1 MAALTTLV
9 DGTIPVA
16 ADFNSNFTA
25 LNAEVRPYNT
35 GGTGQSAYTKGDIL
49 IAAAANSLTRLAISA
64 VTGSSLVVLST
75 GIPGW
80 GGPALYKSGAD
91 ITTASST
98 SEISLLNGVAS
109 PGPYSVLANTLS
121 TANRLRIFM
130 ISKVTNTSGSTRTF
144 TYKVKYGGTTMT
156 TKAVSVVTGN
166 TDASLLLVADVFADA
181 LTNAQL
187 AQMTTT
193 AQLAAG
199 NAYDQQVGTA
209 AIDSTAAQNLDV
221 TVTNSFNAATV
232 SNTMQYVMV
241 ELVI

>member
-25 LNAEVRPYNT
+25 LNAEIRPYNT

-49 IAAAANSLTRLAISA
+49 IASAANSLTRLAISA

-80 GGPALYKSGAD
+80 GGPALYKSGTD
-91 ITTASST
+91 ITIASST
-98 SEISLLNGVAS
+98 TETSLLNGSAS
-109 PGPYSVLANTLS
+109 PGPYSVLANTLG

-130 ISKVTNTSGSTRTF
+130 IGKATNTSGSTRTF
-144 TYKVKYGGTTMT
+144 TMKVKYGGTTMT
-156 TKAVSVVTGN
+156 TKALSLLTGN
-166 TDASLLLVADVFADA
+166 TDIPMVLLADVFADA
-181 LTNAQL
+181 ATGAQL
-187 AQMTTT
+187 AQMTTIFNT
-193 AQLAAG
+193 TT
-199 NAYDQQVGTA
+199 YDQQIGTA

-221 TVTNSFNAATV
+221 TETNSFNASTV
-232 SNTMQYVMV
+232 SFTMQYVMV